1 MAWGGG
7 AVKKSGPAGGF
18 GPGEAALARNLLQK

>member
-7 AVKKSGPAGGF
+7 AVKKSGPAGES
-18 GPGEAALARNLLQK
+18 GPGEAALARDLLQK